1 MTPESEPIR
10 LHQVFRLEEGSITAV
25 VGAGGKTSTC
35 FRLAQSFQKNVIITT
50 TTRVGL
56 NQYDGCAR
64 HFIVHTK
71 PELDEA
77 LTHAGEIPLLLTCE
91 TRDGDT
97 YRGPKPEILAYLL
110 EIWQQRKF
118 TLLIEADGARSLPL
132 KAPADHEPCIPPE
145 SQTVIVVAGC
155 AGIGSPINENTVH
168 RPDSYV
174 RLSGLKMGDT
184 ITPQA
189 ALRVL
194 THPQGGFKNIPTR
207 AKKILLLNQAET
219 PEIQATAGEIAKQAI
234 NLGFDRAIIAS
245 LDSIRPLPIVFVRFE
260 PVVGAVVLDG
270 DQLRY
275 HSVDETIEQIEIC
288 QKRLEDAGCQ
298 SFQVI
303 DPETN
308 SEFTQKLKTL
318 KISRVTNPDWQLGKS
333 TGYHQLMRKLT
344 TRAGALILFDLGQ
357 VLPSGQLIQAILN
370 AWQSRF
376 ASVVRPLIA
385 GRRASPILY
394 DQSVFPKF
402 ANLQGDQGI
411 NSLTNIGK
419 IEYLPW
425 HDETGQNRY
434 GDGE

>member
-145 SQTVIVVAGC
+145 SEIVIVVAGC
-155 AGIGSPINENTVH
+155 AGIGASLNESNVH

-174 RLSGLKMGDT
+174 RLSGLKMGDP

-194 THPQGGFKNIPTR
+194 THPQGGVKNIPAR

-234 NLGFDRAIIAS
+234 NLGFDRALVAS
-245 LDSIRPLPIVFVRFE
+245 LDSTRPMPTVFVRFE

-270 DQLRY
+270 DQLRS
-275 HSVDETIEQIEIC
+275 HPVDETIEQIEIC
-288 QKRLEDAGCQ
+288 QKRLEEAGCQ
-298 SFQVI
+298 SLQVI

-318 KISRVTNPDWQLGKS
+318 KIIRITNPDWQLGKS
-333 TGYHQLMRKLT
+333 TGYHQLMRSHYNQGWSVDPL
-344 TRAGALILFDLGQ
+344 R
-357 VLPSGQLIQAILN
+357 
-370 AWQSRF
+370 SRSS
-376 ASVVRPLIA
+376 ASVRPVDSGNSECMAVKICPGGTSA
-385 GRRASPILY
+385 DCRET
-394 DQSVFPKF
+394 
-402 ANLQGDQGI
+402 
-411 NSLTNIGK
+411 SLTH
-419 IEYLPW
+419 LV
-425 HDETGQNRY
+425 
-434 GDGE
+434 